1 MVDYYMVDKV
11 LYEIQE
17 TLDIEKLDE
26 SKILIN
32 RNDKLSNDITLIRV
46 AILMSCAIRNGNKFC
61 PQIFQDHVICD
72 E

>member
-11 LYEIQE
+11 LYEIKE

-32 RNDKLSNDITLIRV
+32 RNDKLSNDNL
-46 AILMSCAIRNGNKFC
+46 
-61 PQIFQDHVICD
+61 
-72 E
+72 